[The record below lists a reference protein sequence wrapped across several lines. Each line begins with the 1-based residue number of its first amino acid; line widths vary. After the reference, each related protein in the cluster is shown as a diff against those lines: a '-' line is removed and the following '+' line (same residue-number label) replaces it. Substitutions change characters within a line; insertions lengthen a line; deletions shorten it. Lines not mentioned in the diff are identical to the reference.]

1 MMRAILNKILMI
13 KAFRNFI
20 VKRTISAKLRNR
32 GMNTFS
38 SYEILKDI
46 RTNAEANRESE
57 NRPHEV
63 LYFHKV
69 DDPYSHLTIHYIDK
83 IKSCFDIDLK
93 TVLVGEENAEAV
105 HEPTLYN
112 IYCLED
118 AKRIAPFYDVELSA
132 ESYPSK
138 ELIDLSNSIL
148 AAVEDDNFSEVAKKV
163 SSALWTGDQESL
175 DALSAHYTSTV
186 TEVVEKLEAGNK
198 IRNEKGY
205 YFGSAFYY
213 EKELY
218 WGVDRLHHLEDR
230 LIDLGVKTDNT
241 NDSICLPNL
250 RAPSILNSEKKVN
263 LSYYPSLNS
272 PYTYVS
278 AKRVREIKDDYPI
291 NLITK
296 PVLPMLMRNMTIPDI
311 KGKYII
317 SDAARE
323 GRKHGYPMGSIYSP
337 IGKPARKAYSLF
349 PIIDEAGKGFEYIDE
364 LLKASFCD
372 GINIGEDDYL
382 ESLVSQ
388 LGLDWPTIN
397 KDLNTK
403 HWKKVLD
410 DNLKDMYAGN
420 CWGVPSFKITDEDG
434 SNPFYVWGQ
443 DRMWLLKEEIN
454 RRLG

>member
-1 MMRAILNKILMI
+1 ML
-13 KAFRNFI
+13 KAFRNFMAR
-20 VKRTISAKLRNR
+20 RTISANMRNR

-38 SYEILKDI
+38 SYEIHNNI
-46 RTNAEANRESE
+46 RNNAEATRKKE

-83 IKSCFDIDLK
+83 IKSSFDIVLK
-93 TVLVGEENAEAV
+93 PVLVGEENPEAV
-105 HEPTLYN
+105 HEPSLYN

-118 AKRIAPFYDVELSA
+118 ARRIAPYYDVDFSA
-132 ESYPSK
+132 KSYPDK
-138 ELIDLSNSIL
+138 ELIDKSNSIL
-148 AAVEDDNFSEVAKKV
+148 CSVEEDNFSEIAKKV
-163 SSALWTGDQESL
+163 SSALWAGDEKNL
-175 DALSAHYTSTV
+175 NELSKHYTA
-186 TEVVEKLEAGNK
+186 TENQVRETLEAGN
-198 IRNEKGY
+198 ITRNEKDY

-230 LIDLGVKTDNT
+230 LIELGAKSDLG
-241 NDSICLPNL
+241 NDSICTPNL
-250 RAPSILNSEKKVN
+250 SAPTKLDSKEKVN

-278 AKRVREIKDDYPI
+278 AKRVKEMRDDYPI

-296 PVLPMLMRNMTIPDI
+296 PVLPMLMRKMTIPTF
-311 KGKYII
+311 KAKYII

-323 GRKHGYPMGSIYSP
+323 GRKHSYPMGSIYSP

-349 PIIDEAGKGFEYIDE
+349 PVIDEAGKGFEYIDE
-364 LLKASFCD
+364 LLRASFYD
-372 GINIGEDDYL
+372 GINIGEDEYL
-382 ESLVSQ
+382 QSLVTS
-388 LGLDWPTIN
+388 LDLDWSEI
-397 KDLNTK
+397 KKELNTRR
-403 HWKKVLD
+403 WKKVLD
-410 DNLKDMYAGN
+410 QNLKDMYSGN
-420 CWGVPSFKITDEDG
+420 CWGVPSFKITDSDG

-454 RRLG
+454 KRLG

>member
-1 MMRAILNKILMI
+1 MR

-20 VKRTISAKLRNR
+20 IKRTFAAKLRNR

-38 SYEILKDI
+38 SYEIHKNI
-46 RTNAEANRESE
+46 RTSAEAKRKNE

-83 IKSCFDIDLK
+83 IKSTFDVVLK
-93 TVLVGEENAEAV
+93 PVLVGEENAEAV

-112 IYCLED
+112 LYCLED
-118 AKRIAPFYDVELSA
+118 AKRIAPFYDIELSA

-138 ELIDLSNSIL
+138 ELIDQSNSIL
-148 AAVEDDNFSEVAKKV
+148 VSVEEDNFSEVAKKV
-163 SSALWTGDQESL
+163 SSAIWTGDRDSL
-175 DALSAHYTSTV
+175 NKLSTHYASTI
-186 TEVVEKLEAGNK
+186 TEVADKLEEGNK
-198 IRNEKGY
+198 IRNENGY

-218 WGVDRLHHLEDR
+218 WGVDRLNHLEDR
-230 LIDLGVKTDNT
+230 LIELGVKTDST
-241 NDSICLPNL
+241 NDSICSPNL
-250 RAPSILNSEKKVN
+250 SAPSKLNSEKKVN
-263 LSYYPSLNS
+263 LSFYPSLNS
-272 PYTYVS
+272 PYTYAS
-278 AKRVREIKDDYPI
+278 AKRVREMKDDYPI

-296 PVLPMLMRNMTIPDI
+296 PVLPMLMRNMTIPDF

-323 GRKHGYPMGSIYSP
+323 SRKYGYPMGSIYSP

-364 LLKASFCD
+364 LLKASFYD

-382 ESLVSQ
+382 ESLVGK
-388 LGLDWPTIN
+388 LGLDWSTISA
-397 KDLNTK
+397 DLNTK
-403 HWKKVLD
+403 RWKKVLD
-410 DNLKDMYAGN
+410 DNLKDMYDGN
-420 CWGVPSFKITDEDG
+420 CWGVPSFKITDSDG

-454 RRLG
+454 KRLG

>member
-1 MMRAILNKILMI
+1 MRAILNKILMI

-138 ELIDLSNSIL
+138 ELIDQSNSIL

-163 SSALWTGDQESL
+163 SSALWTGNQESL
-175 DALSAHYTSTV
+175 DALSAHCTSTA

-241 NDSICLPNL
+241 NDSICSPNL

-364 LLKASFCD
+364 LLKASFYD

>member
-1 MMRAILNKILMI
+1 ML
-13 KAFRNFI
+13 KAFRNFMAR
-20 VKRTISAKLRNR
+20 RTISANMRNR

-38 SYEILKDI
+38 SYEIHNNI
-46 RTNAEANRESE
+46 RNNAEATRKKE

-83 IKSCFDIDLK
+83 IKSSFDIVLK
-93 TVLVGEENAEAV
+93 PVLVGEENPEAV
-105 HEPTLYN
+105 HEPSLYN

-118 AKRIAPFYDVELSA
+118 ARRIAPYYDVDFSA
-132 ESYPSK
+132 KSYPDK
-138 ELIDLSNSIL
+138 ELIDKSNSIL
-148 AAVEDDNFSEVAKKV
+148 CSVEEDNFSEIAKKV
-163 SSALWTGDQESL
+163 SSALWAGDEKNL
-175 DALSAHYTSTV
+175 NELSKHYTSTENQV
-186 TEVVEKLEAGNK
+186 RETLEAGN
-198 IRNEKGY
+198 ITRNEKDY

-230 LIDLGVKTDNT
+230 LIELGAKSDLG
-241 NDSICLPNL
+241 NDSICTPNL
-250 RAPSILNSEKKVN
+250 SAPTKLDSKEKVN

-278 AKRVREIKDDYPI
+278 AKRVKEMRDDYPI

-296 PVLPMLMRNMTIPDI
+296 PVLPMLMRKMTIPTF
-311 KGKYII
+311 KAKYII

-323 GRKHGYPMGSIYSP
+323 GRKHSYPMGTIYSP

-349 PIIDEAGKGFEYIDE
+349 PVIDEAGKGFEYIDE
-364 LLKASFCD
+364 LLRASFYD
-372 GINIGEDDYL
+372 GINIGEDEYL
-382 ESLVSQ
+382 QSLVTS
-388 LGLDWPTIN
+388 LDLDWSEI
-397 KDLNTK
+397 KKELNTRR
-403 HWKKVLD
+403 WKKVLD
-410 DNLKDMYAGN
+410 QNLKDMYSGN
-420 CWGVPSFKITDEDG
+420 CWGVPSFKITDSDG

-454 RRLG
+454 KRLGK

>member
-1 MMRAILNKILMI
+1 MR

-20 VKRTISAKLRNR
+20 IKRTFAAKLRNR

-38 SYEILKDI
+38 SYEIHKNI
-46 RTNAEANRESE
+46 RTSAEAKRKNE

-83 IKSCFDIDLK
+83 IKSTFDVVLK
-93 TVLVGEENAEAV
+93 PVLVGEENAEAV

-112 IYCLED
+112 LYCLED
-118 AKRIAPFYDVELSA
+118 AKRIAPFYDIELSA

-138 ELIDLSNSIL
+138 ELIDQSNSIL
-148 AAVEDDNFSEVAKKV
+148 VSVEEDNFSEVAKKV
-163 SSALWTGDQESL
+163 SSAIWTGDLDSL
-175 DALSAHYTSTV
+175 NKLSTHYASTI
-186 TEVVEKLEAGNK
+186 TEVADKLEEGNK
-198 IRNEKGY
+198 IRNENGY

-218 WGVDRLHHLEDR
+218 WGVDRLNHLEDR
-230 LIDLGVKTDNT
+230 LIELGVKTDST
-241 NDSICLPNL
+241 NDSICSPNL
-250 RAPSILNSEKKVN
+250 SAPSKLNSEKKVN
-263 LSYYPSLNS
+263 LSFYPSLNS
-272 PYTYVS
+272 PYTYAS
-278 AKRVREIKDDYPI
+278 AKRVREMKDDYPI

-296 PVLPMLMRNMTIPDI
+296 PVLPMLMRNMTIPDF

-323 GRKHGYPMGSIYSP
+323 SRKYGYPMGSIYSP

-364 LLKASFCD
+364 LLKASFYD

-382 ESLVSQ
+382 ESLVGK
-388 LGLDWPTIN
+388 LGLDWSTISA
-397 KDLNTK
+397 DLNTK
-403 HWKKVLD
+403 RWKKVLD
-410 DNLKDMYAGN
+410 DNLKDMYDGN
-420 CWGVPSFKITDEDG
+420 CWGVPSFKITDSDG

-454 RRLG
+454 KRLG

>member
-1 MMRAILNKILMI
+1 MLA
-13 KAFRNFI
+13 KAFRNFMI
-20 VKRTISAKLRNR
+20 KRTISAKLRNR

-38 SYEILKDI
+38 NYEIFKNVRL
-46 RTNAEANRESE
+46 TAETKRQEE
-57 NRPHEV
+57 NRPHEI

-83 IKSCFDIDLK
+83 IESSFDAVIKSI
-93 TVLVGEENAEAV
+93 LVGEENPEAV
-105 HEPTLYN
+105 HEPSLYS

-132 ESYPSK
+132 ESYPDK
-138 ELIDLSNSIL
+138 ELIDDANSIL
-148 AAVEDDNFSEVAKKV
+148 AAVEERDFTEIARKV
-163 SSALWTGDQESL
+163 SSALWSGNKQF
-175 DALSAHYTSTV
+175 LSTLKTKYLSTQN
-186 TEVVEKLEAGNK
+186 EVIEKLEFGNK

-230 LIDLGVKTDNT
+230 LIELGVKTNSN
-241 NDSICLPNL
+241 NDSICSPNL
-250 RAPSILNSEKKVN
+250 KAPLRLNSEIKVN

-272 PYTYVS
+272 PYTYAS
-278 AKRVREIKDDYPI
+278 AKRVREIEDEYPI

-296 PVLPMLMRNMTIPDI
+296 PVLPMLMRKMNIPDY

-323 GRKHGYPMGSIYSP
+323 ARKNGYPMGSIYSP

-349 PIIDEAGKGFEYIDE
+349 PAIDEAGKGFEYIDA
-364 LLKASFCD
+364 LLKASFFD

-382 ESLVSQ
+382 KSLVESLS
-388 LGLDWPTIN
+388 LDWPEI
-397 KDLNTK
+397 KKHLNTK
-403 HWKKVLD
+403 NWKKVLD

-420 CWGVPSFKITDEDG
+420 CWGVPSFKITDPDG

-454 RRLG
+454 KRLG

>member
-1 MMRAILNKILMI
+1 ML
-13 KAFRNFI
+13 KAFKNFV

-38 SYEILKDI
+38 SHEIHKNI
-46 RTNAEANRESE
+46 RTSAEAKREKE

-83 IKSCFDIDLK
+83 IKSSFDVVLK
-93 TVLVGEENAEAV
+93 PILVGEENSEAV
-105 HEPTLYN
+105 HEPSMYN
-112 IYCLED
+112 IYCLDD
-118 AKRIAPFYDVELSA
+118 AKRIAPFYGVEFSA

-138 ELIDLSNSIL
+138 ELIDKSNSIL
-148 AAVEDDNFSEVAKKV
+148 TAVEDDNFSEVAKKV
-163 SSALWTGDQESL
+163 SSALWDGDEESL
-175 DALSAHYTSTV
+175 NELTKHYAV
-186 TEVVEKLEAGNK
+186 TESEVSKSLETGNK
-198 IRNEKGY
+198 IRNEKDY

-230 LIDLGVKTDNT
+230 LIELGAKTDLS
-241 NDSICLPNL
+241 NDSICSPNL
-250 RAPSILNSEKKVN
+250 SASLKLESEQKIN
-263 LSYYPSLNS
+263 LSFYPSLNS

-278 AKRVREIKDDYPI
+278 AKRVREMRDDYPI

-388 LGLDWPTIN
+388 PGLDWPTIS

-410 DNLKDMYAGN
+410 DNLKDMYDGN
-420 CWGVPSFKITDEDG
+420 CWGVPSFKITDSDG

-454 RRLG
+454 KRLG

>member
-1 MMRAILNKILMI
+1 M
-13 KAFRNFI
+13 
-20 VKRTISAKLRNR
+20 
-32 GMNTFS
+32 
-38 SYEILKDI
+38 
-46 RTNAEANRESE
+46 
-57 NRPHEV
+57 
-63 LYFHKV
+63 YFHKV

-83 IKSCFDIDLK
+83 IKSTFDVVLK
-93 TVLVGEENAEAV
+93 SVLVGEENAEAV

-118 AKRIAPFYDVELSA
+118 AKRIAPFYDVALSA

-138 ELIDLSNSIL
+138 ELIDQSNSIL
-148 AAVEDDNFSEVAKKV
+148 TAVEEDNFSEVAKKV

-175 DALSAHYTSTV
+175 NALSTHYTSTV
-186 TEVVEKLEAGNK
+186 SEVVEKLEEGNK

-241 NDSICLPNL
+241 NDSICSPNL
-250 RAPSILNSEKKVN
+250 KAPSKLNSEKKVN
-263 LSYYPSLNS
+263 LSYFPSLNS
-272 PYTYVS
+272 PYTYAC
-278 AKRVREIKDDYPI
+278 AKRVREIRDDYPI

-296 PVLPMLMRNMTIPDI
+296 PVLPMLMRNMTIPDF

-323 GRKHGYPMGSIYSP
+323 ARKHGYPMGSIYSP

-364 LLKASFCD
+364 LLKASFYD

-382 ESLVSQ
+382 ESLVIK
-388 LGLDWPTIN
+388 LGLDWPTIS

-403 HWKKVLD
+403 GWRKVLD

-420 CWGVPSFKITDEDG
+420 CWGVPSFKITDSDG

-454 RRLG
+454 KRLG

>member
-1 MMRAILNKILMI
+1 MR

-20 VKRTISAKLRNR
+20 IKRTFAAKLRNR

-38 SYEILKDI
+38 SHEIHKNI
-46 RTNAEANRESE
+46 RTSAEAKRKNE

-83 IKSCFDIDLK
+83 IKSTFDVVLK
-93 TVLVGEENAEAV
+93 PVLVGEENAEAV

-112 IYCLED
+112 LYCLED
-118 AKRIAPFYDVELSA
+118 AKRIAPFYDIELSA

-138 ELIDLSNSIL
+138 ELIDQSNSIL
-148 AAVEDDNFSEVAKKV
+148 VSVEEDNFSEVAKKV
-163 SSALWTGDQESL
+163 SSAIWTGDRDSL
-175 DALSAHYTSTV
+175 NKLSTHYASTI
-186 TEVVEKLEAGNK
+186 TEVSDKLEEGNK
-198 IRNEKGY
+198 IRNENGY

-218 WGVDRLHHLEDR
+218 WGVDRLNHLEDR
-230 LIDLGVKTDNT
+230 LIELGVKTDST
-241 NDSICLPNL
+241 NDSICSPNL
-250 RAPSILNSEKKVN
+250 SAPSKLNSEKKVN
-263 LSYYPSLNS
+263 LSFYPSLNS
-272 PYTYVS
+272 PYTYAS
-278 AKRVREIKDDYPI
+278 AKRVREMKGDYPI

-296 PVLPMLMRNMTIPDI
+296 PVLPMLMRNMTIPDF

-323 GRKHGYPMGSIYSP
+323 SRKYGYPMGSIYSP

-364 LLKASFCD
+364 LLKASFYD

-382 ESLVSQ
+382 ESLVGK
-388 LGLDWPTIN
+388 LGLDWSTISA
-397 KDLNTK
+397 DLNTK
-403 HWKKVLD
+403 RWKKVLD
-410 DNLKDMYAGN
+410 DNLKDMYDGN
-420 CWGVPSFKITDEDG
+420 CWGVPSFKITDSDG

-454 RRLG
+454 KRLG

>member
-1 MMRAILNKILMI
+1 M
-13 KAFRNFI
+13 

-38 SYEILKDI
+38 SHEIHKNI
-46 RTNAEANRESE
+46 RTSAEAKREKE

-83 IKSCFDIDLK
+83 IKSSFDVVLK
-93 TVLVGEENAEAV
+93 PILVGEENSEAV
-105 HEPTLYN
+105 HEPSMYN
-112 IYCLED
+112 IYCLDD
-118 AKRIAPFYDVELSA
+118 AKRIAPFYGVEFSA

-138 ELIDLSNSIL
+138 ELIDKSNSIL
-148 AAVEDDNFSEVAKKV
+148 TAVEDDNFSEVAKKV
-163 SSALWTGDQESL
+163 SSALWDGDEESL
-175 DALSAHYTSTV
+175 NELTKHYAV
-186 TEVVEKLEAGNK
+186 TESEVSKSLETGNK
-198 IRNEKGY
+198 IRNEKDY

-230 LIDLGVKTDNT
+230 LIELGAKTDLS
-241 NDSICLPNL
+241 NDSICSPNL
-250 RAPSILNSEKKVN
+250 SASSKLESEQKIN
-263 LSYYPSLNS
+263 LSFYPSLNS

-278 AKRVREIKDDYPI
+278 AKRVREMRDDYPI

-382 ESLVSQ
+382 ESLVGR

-420 CWGVPSFKITDEDG
+420 CWGVPSFKITDSDG
-434 SNPFYVWGQ
+434 SNSFYVWGQ